1 MSAAAAPSEAAP
13 GRSDGAGPGS
23 RSGAAV
29 EELRQSLGA
38 KVALDLPSRTGRSRD
53 RSHLP
58 YGVADA
64 VVRCETTGD
73 VAAAVRICAGHGV
86 PVVPIG
92 AGTGLEGG
100 ANARPGW
107 VSIDLSPMNRILRV
121 GAADLDAT
129 VQAGVLK
136 SQLNAALEADGLW
149 FPAGPG
155 VDASFGGMASTCA
168 SGTMAVRYGTMREN
182 VLGLTVVLASG
193 EVVRTG
199 GRARKSASGYDLTR
213 LFVGAEGT
221 LGIITEVTVRLHG
234 QPPAVSAAVCSF
246 PSLAEATLVVQE
258 AIQAGVPLA
267 RVELLD
273 EPMVAAVNAY
283 SSTGLPETAALFL
296 EFHGTDRSVQ
306 EQSGQLR
313 AIAAGHGGTN
323 FGLATGPQERD
334 RLWQAR
340 TDALPACQAL
350 VEGSVTWSTDVCV
363 PISRLAECITATQ
376 ADIAAAGV
384 TAPIAGHA
392 GDGNFHLAFVL
403 APGDE
408 KAHAAAAGV
417 NERLVARA
425 LAMGGTCTGEHG
437 IGIGKLSALSAE
449 HGPAVGVMAAVKAAL
464 DPQHIMN
471 PGKVLP

>member
-1 MSAAAAPSEAAP
+1 MSTAPSRSEAVP
-13 GRSDGAGPGS
+13 GPYRGAGPGARS
-23 RSGAAV
+23 RAAV
-29 EELRQSLGA
+29 EELRQALGA

-73 VAAAVRICAGHGV
+73 VAAAVRICAGHGI

-107 VSIDLSPMNRILRV
+107 VSIDLSPMNRILRISTS
-121 GAADLDAT
+121 DLDAT

-136 SQLNAALEADGLW
+136 SQLNAALEPDGLW

-168 SGTMAVRYGTMREN
+168 SGTMAVRYGTLREN

-221 LGIITEVTVRLHG
+221 LGIITEVTVRLYG
-234 QPPAVSAAVCSF
+234 QPQAVSAAVCSF
-246 PSLAEATLVVQE
+246 PSLTAATLVVQE

-273 EPMVAAVNAY
+273 ETMVAAVNAY
-283 SSTGLPETAALFL
+283 SSTGLPETAALFF
-296 EFHGTDRSVQ
+296 EFHGTARSVE

-313 AIAAGHGGTN
+313 AVAAGHGGTN
-323 FGLATGPQERD
+323 FRCASGRQERD

-340 TDALPACQAL
+340 TDVLPACQAM
-350 VEGSVTWSTDVCV
+350 VEGSATWSTDVCV
-363 PISRLAECITATQ
+363 PISRLAECISATQ
-376 ADIAAAGV
+376 VDIAAAGV

-403 APGDE
+403 PPGDE
-408 KAHAAAAGV
+408 KALAAATGV
-417 NERLVARA
+417 NERLVDRA

-437 IGIGKLSALSAE
+437 IGIGKLSSLRAE
-449 HGPAVGVMAAVKAAL
+449 HGPAVEVMAAVKAAL